1 MCSPISGS
9 TLAATSSHSF
19 WIALFC
25 MTVSLLS
32 FQPQRLRVYLL
43 LMGIIKARLF
53 EHLVAFFGVPSFT
66 SETFSFLLF
75 LSVDAH

>member
-1 MCSPISGS
+1 
-9 TLAATSSHSF
+9 
-19 WIALFC
+19 